1 MDALFSWDGVCVG
14 TAQYSTVLTNTCRH
28 VPNPTKLLFS
38 GDTLCGTAVHHTSRY
53 TRPNLK
59 KKVYFQTRS
68 KNSVEAF
75 FSSII
80 DSTFFP
86 HQPTVFPLRKN
97 FDVSKVPKKFRL
109 PYIRVF
115 FFFFDFILPPS
126 EDDLSVETRLY
137 RWYKS
142 IRVDV
147 KGYEPWGLVD
157 RTLRYALLPCIPF
170 LRSCNNAQNPHRQK
184 TPMKTTKK
192 YITFHLR
199 QKNINIFLY

>member
-1 MDALFSWDGVCVG
+1 MEKKNQLFCEVDALFSWDGVCVG

-115 FFFFDFILPPS
+115 FFFSILFYRLRRTIFQWKPDYI
-126 EDDLSVETRLY
+126 DDIKV
-137 RWYKS
+137 
-142 IRVDV
+142 
-147 KGYEPWGLVD
+147 
-157 RTLRYALLPCIPF
+157 
-170 LRSCNNAQNPHRQK
+170 
-184 TPMKTTKK
+184 
-192 YITFHLR
+192 
-199 QKNINIFLY
+199 